1 LEIGMLKPCAAL
13 LAVLAMTG
21 CAETHAPAAID
32 HARMDHAAH
41 MAQMAREAGV
51 SRRGRDVMPF
61 NLAATTHVFTKAAQ
75 GGVQQVL
82 AKDPAD
88 SAQVDLIRQHLREIH
103 GQFLRGDFSGPAHIH
118 GGSMPGLARLQ
129 AARPGDVAISYR
141 DLPAGGELSYTSSD
155 ARLVQA
161 LHQWF
166 DAQVSD
172 HGRDA
177 RSGTPQH

>member
-1 LEIGMLKPCAAL
+1 MSKPTAAL
-13 LAVLAMTG
+13 LAVLAMSG
-21 CAETHAPAAID
+21 CAQTDSPTPID
-32 HARMDHAAH
+32 HGRMDHAAH
-41 MAQMAREAGV
+41 MAEMAQARREAEV
-51 SRRGRDVMPF
+51 SRRGREVMPF
-61 NLAATTHVFTKAAQ
+61 SLPATTHVFTKAAQ

-118 GGSMPGLARLQ
+118 GGSMPGLAQLQ
-129 AARPGDVAISYR
+129 AARPGQIAIGYR
-141 DLPAGGELSYTSSD
+141 DLPAGAELTYTTSD

-172 HGRDA
+172 HGRGA
-177 RSGTPQH
+177 RRGTPQH